1 MVNRNGLLAKVIPR
15 TQRTVYIRHLMI
27 QIRRVFDHLCI
38 MLGEVISTVPL
49 QPRKQLN
56 SPLTVCIRTLVIS
69 LRSYK
74 ALNLTG
80 VLRVAILCICYPSH
94 T

>member
-1 MVNRNGLLAKVIPR
+1 MVNHNGLLAKVIPC
-15 TQRTVYIRHLMI
+15 TQRTVYIRRLMI

-69 LRSYK
+69 LHSYK

-80 VLRVAILCICYPSH
+80 VLLYSAYAIHL
-94 T
+94 TLN